1 MQFKE
6 KEKSKTQCFNKKVA
20 LLTFHHSFNYG
31 AVCQTYAT
39 CRALQRLGYD
49 VEIIDL
55 RIVGECN
62 SNSVWFLFRL
72 NLYKYNFFFLDLQML
87 LKAVFGCVQGRRGT
101 SRLYTLAHIWEV
113 PFLCV

>member
-39 CRALQRLGYD
+39 CRALQD
-49 VEIIDL
+49 
-55 RIVGECN
+55 
-62 SNSVWFLFRL
+62 
-72 NLYKYNFFFLDLQML
+72 
-87 LKAVFGCVQGRRGT
+87 
-101 SRLYTLAHIWEV
+101 
-113 PFLCV
+113 

>member
-55 RIVGECN
+55 RIVE
-62 SNSVWFLFRL
+62 
-72 NLYKYNFFFLDLQML
+72 
-87 LKAVFGCVQGRRGT
+87 
-101 SRLYTLAHIWEV
+101 
-113 PFLCV
+113 

>member
-55 RIVGECN
+55 RIVEKYSLVQRLFGSSVV
-62 SNSVWFLFRL
+62 SNSSVTVGQL
-72 NLYKYNFFFLDLQML
+72 
-87 LKAVFGCVQGRRGT
+87 
-101 SRLYTLAHIWEV
+101 
-113 PFLCV
+113 